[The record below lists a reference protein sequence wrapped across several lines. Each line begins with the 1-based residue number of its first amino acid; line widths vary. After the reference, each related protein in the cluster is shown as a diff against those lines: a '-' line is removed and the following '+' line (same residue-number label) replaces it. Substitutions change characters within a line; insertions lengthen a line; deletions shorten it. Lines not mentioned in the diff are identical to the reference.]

1 MKNFCLILNLFLLI
15 TLANGCSYKS
25 DKSAAASGSV
35 RNSGLKIDKSFLT
48 FANIKEQVLAPKCLK
63 CHKGYVDYANV
74 TEVKNEIF
82 QRALVQ
88 KDMPKNTSGLSLT
101 DNEQNLLQQWIE
113 LGAPLDEVTSVD
125 NPAVNPTPVIIDPNQ
140 NTLGIERPVLW
151 ATVKLK
157 IFDKH
162 CLSCHFKGNA
172 DGISEYEDLK
182 TIRNTIG
189 TIYGLTAIKPFMPP
203 PATEL
208 NEGEINPN
216 QLSTAE
222 KDLLS
227 AWINDG
233 MLETK

>member
-1 MKNFCLILNLFLLI
+1 MKNFYLIIKLLFI
-15 TLANGCSYKS
+15 GAVIAGCSYKN
-25 DKSAAASGSV
+25 DKSAVAAGSV
-35 RNSGLKIDKSFLT
+35 RDSGLKIDKSFLT
-48 FANIKEQVLAPKCLK
+48 YANIKEQVLDSKCLK
-63 CHKGYVDYANV
+63 CHKAYANYENV
-74 TEVKNEIF
+74 LEAKNEIF
-82 QRALVQ
+82 QHVFIQR
-88 KDMPKNTSGLSLT
+88 DMPKNTSGLTLS
-101 DNEQNLLQQWIE
+101 DAQQNLLQQWIE

-125 NPAVNPTPVIIDPNQ
+125 NPVVNPPPVISNPDQ
-140 NTLGIERPVLW
+140 NTLGIARPVLW

-162 CLSCHFKGNA
+162 CQSCHFKGNP
-172 DGISEYEDLK
+172 DQISEYEDLN
-182 TIRNTIG
+182 TVRNTIG

-208 NEGEINPN
+208 NEGDVNPN

-233 MLETK
+233 MLEK